1 MGKEK
6 KRMKELIKEKDDRV
20 SEEGREKR
28 GKQEK
33 NRR

>member
-1 MGKEK
+1 MK
-6 KRMKELIKEKDDRV
+6 KELIKEKDDGV

-33 NRR
+33 NRW